1 MSNQAA
7 QRFAPQ
13 ERNTEINKTEKE
25 REREVFYFFLVEERE
40 VFGFLGLVGSKQP
53 GDQSTEKRERREEDQ
68 HLLC

>member
-25 REREVFYFFLVEERE
+25 RERGVLFF
-40 VFGFLGLVGSKQP
+40 FGR
-53 GDQSTEKRERREEDQ
+53 RERSLR
-68 HLLC
+68 LSGFGWI